1 MVSFPADCLLF
12 LQVPPCPLRLCSPQC
27 SDIPPHPTRH
37 LSLSPASMMTVS
49 MHSGRPATG
58 DKQAF
63 GLPACRSSRL
73 PPSPR
78 GNRAPRPCAC
88 APYLLEPQHATPLQP
103 CKPPVPLILPHL
115 PLGWPPCLPPPGLP
129 PVPSSLLPAPCAQ
142 PPSSVQRRPFWF
154 LISRLISKAS
164 TESIGT
170 SNNRP
175 SLAAIITI
183 QMCQGC
189 RCHWQCM
196 VLSTTTMRCVLKPMK
211 P

>member
-1 MVSFPADCLLF
+1 MSFVPAGPSL
-12 LQVPPCPLRLCSPQC
+12 PPAPVLPSVFRHPPP
-27 SDIPPHPTRH
+27 SDAPSEPVACQHDDRQH
-37 LSLSPASMMTVS
+37 AL
-49 MHSGRPATG
+49 RPACYRR
-58 DKQAF
+58 QA
-63 GLPACRSSRL
+63 GIRPPCRSSRL

-103 CKPPVPLILPHL
+103 CKPPVPLILPYL